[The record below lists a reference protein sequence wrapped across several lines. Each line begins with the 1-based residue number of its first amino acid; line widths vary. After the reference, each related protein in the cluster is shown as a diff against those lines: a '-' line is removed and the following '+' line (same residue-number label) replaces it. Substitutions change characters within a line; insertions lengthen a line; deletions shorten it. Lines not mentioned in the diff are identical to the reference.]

1 MSKYPALL
9 LPDFYND
16 INFSFK
22 ITSVK
27 KETIRENS
35 DVVTEVSFLVT
46 GTYENNTCYFD
57 SDLVLYIDEEQADF
71 VPFGDLTEDQVR
83 QWLMD
88 DDDLNQYKSCVAQK
102 IQTKRQKR
110 SDIENTVSETSLPWN
125 IG

>member
-46 GTYENNTCYFD
+46 GTYENDTCYFD
-57 SDLVLYIDEEQADF
+57 SDLVCIF
-71 VPFGDLTEDQVR
+71 
-83 QWLMD
+83 
-88 DDDLNQYKSCVAQK
+88 
-102 IQTKRQKR
+102 
-110 SDIENTVSETSLPWN
+110 
-125 IG
+125 